1 MPLAIAVF
9 SWRIIMFDKNTVYI
23 IGDAKAP
30 SNNPIT
36 QQYKAFFIG
45 LVVNKESGIIV
56 DADCSAT
63 IELTKSFVR
72 SLLVGQSI
80 LDIDTVTKEIQTRY
94 FGSSQKALIVAFK
107 NASLKYQNI
116 VSSAASSVPSSRR

>member
-1 MPLAIAVF
+1 
-9 SWRIIMFDKNTVYI
+9 MFENNTVYI

-45 LVVNKESGIIV
+45 LVVNKESGTIV

-63 IELTKSFVR
+63 IELTKTFIKSLFVGR
-72 SLLVGQSI
+72 SI
-80 LDIDTVTKEIQTRY
+80 LDIDTVKKEIQTRY

-116 VSSAASSVPSSRR
+116 VSSAASSVPSSLR

>member
-1 MPLAIAVF
+1 
-9 SWRIIMFDKNTVYI
+9 MFENNTVYI

-45 LVVNKESGIIV
+45 LVVNKENSMIV

-63 IELTKSFVR
+63 IELTKSFVK
-72 SLLVGQSI
+72 SLLVGRSI
-80 LDIDTVTKEIQTRY
+80 LDIDAVTKEIQTRY

>member
-1 MPLAIAVF
+1 MN
-9 SWRIIMFDKNTVYI
+9 NTVYI

-45 LVVNKESGIIV
+45 LVVNKESGTIV

-63 IELTKSFVR
+63 IELTKTFVK
-72 SLLVGQSI
+72 SLFVGRSI
-80 LDIDTVTKEIQTRY
+80 LDIDTVKKEIQTRY

-116 VSSAASSVPSSRR
+116 VSSAASSVPSSLR

>member
-1 MPLAIAVF
+1 MPLVIAVF
-9 SWRIIMFDKNTVYI
+9 GWRISMFENNAIYI

-63 IELTKSFVR
+63 IELTKSFVK
-72 SLLVGQSI
+72 SLLVGRSI
-80 LDIDTVTKEIQTRY
+80 LDIDTVKKEIETRY